1 VIDSLLI
8 YFLVVL
14 LLNRNK
20 ERKRERGTYYRL
32 IVVFALALA
41 LVICS
46 FFKSLVSDNF
56 VFVEYIEVQTNNC
69 LCSLLLLLLPVLC
82 NND

>member
-20 ERKRERGTYYRL
+20 ERQKERKREERYAYYRL
-32 IVVFALALA
+32 LVVFALALA
-41 LVICS
+41 ICS
-46 FFKSLVSDNF
+46 FFFKSLVSDNF
-56 VFVEYIEVQTNNC
+56 VFAEYTEVQTN
-69 LCSLLLLLLPVLC
+69 SC